1 MTIPKKAVKTN
12 KDVYSSQCGGREISL
27 IFHILRYDM
36 LRDLF
41 RHLS

>member
-1 MTIPKKAVKTN
+1 MTILKKAVKAN
-12 KDVYSSQCGGREISL
+12 KEVYSSQCGGHEISL